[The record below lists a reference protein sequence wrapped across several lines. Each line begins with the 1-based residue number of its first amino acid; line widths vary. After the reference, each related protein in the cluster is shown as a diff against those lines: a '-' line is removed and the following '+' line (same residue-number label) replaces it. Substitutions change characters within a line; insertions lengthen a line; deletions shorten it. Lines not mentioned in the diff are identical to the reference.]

1 MKKKLAWTSDSLYSK
16 NMAYSENISL
26 GQFIKHKPLISD
38 EECLIN
44 SIGNK
49 KNTYIHNFNF
59 V

>member
-1 MKKKLAWTSDSLYSK
+1 MKKKLAWMSDSLYSK

-26 GQFIKHKPLISD
+26 GQFIKHKPFISD

-49 KNTYIHNFNF
+49 KKFNF